1 MQPRARA
8 LEATA
13 ARRGVQHPSL
23 PSLKLARGP
32 VWKSLFL
39 LGSCTYPTCAA
50 LARCHRA
57 VSARVARWRFG
68 GVFLWV
74 GCLRALGAASV
85 RGMDGSLAISMQ
97 KEGFPGVLFCLGFH
111 PLQLGRYLF
120 TWLSRVLSDH
130 HHCERQFQLP
140 GSHPQGISDKPTTPH
155 TTRPVVLVWQ
165 MCVVAVAGVGK
176 GRDPNSIPAALNLG
190 TREKHQANQTRCRAA
205 VAVAVAVTSVDS
217 LPLPLLVQLTARQNS
232 TVTRIG
238 SDSKRSPEGGISLR
252 STQSRPCERGCR

>member
-1 MQPRARA
+1 MTQPCPGQVSLCARA
-8 LEATA
+8 GRILGEMGSLERLHVPYRETVNSLDSSGLSPGANQNPSVFRSATKGQGFGSHLSQERSPA
-13 ARRGVQHPSL
+13 PAKHQHLSL

-32 VWKSLFL
+32 VWKSLFF

-50 LARCHRA
+50 LARCHHA
-57 VSARVARWRFG
+57 VSAQVARWRFG

-74 GCLRALGAASV
+74 GCLRALGAASF

-155 TTRPVVLVWQ
+155 TTHHTP
-165 MCVVAVAGVGK
+165 
-176 GRDPNSIPAALNLG
+176 
-190 TREKHQANQTRCRAA
+190 
-205 VAVAVAVTSVDS
+205 
-217 LPLPLLVQLTARQNS
+217 
-232 TVTRIG
+232 
-238 SDSKRSPEGGISLR
+238 
-252 STQSRPCERGCR
+252 SRPCLANVYRCRGWWVREGIQTQYRRH